1 MRWKLDNGK
10 RETNIGY
17 AQTPHRAG
25 ALCTGYVFLKR
36 ETKGQ
41 AELKLIRQHSN
52 AAELIKKNATSN
64 NTTYQQN
71 HLGN

>member
-1 MRWKLDNGK
+1 MEKGK
-10 RETNIGY
+10 QTLGTHRPRTERELS
-17 AQTPHRAG
+17 AFR
-25 ALCTGYVFLKR
+25 LFKR

-71 HLGN
+71 HLGK